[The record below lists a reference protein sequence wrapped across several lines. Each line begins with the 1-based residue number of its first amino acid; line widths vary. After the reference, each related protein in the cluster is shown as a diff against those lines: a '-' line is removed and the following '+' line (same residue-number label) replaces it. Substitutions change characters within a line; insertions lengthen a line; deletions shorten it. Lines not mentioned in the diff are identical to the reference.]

1 MSGAVWKGFNRSN
14 VIGKV
19 FCGAVWK
26 GFCRR
31 NSGNY
36 TFIGS
41 IMIGKDVIAEIL
53 IRKLFWTHLF
63 KVPVIWVGR

>member
-26 GFCRR
+26 GFCQS

-41 IMIGKDVIAEIL
+41 IMIGKDFIAEIL
-53 IRKLFWTHLF
+53 IRKHETDQLNSMLCNT
-63 KVPVIWVGR
+63 